1 MSSFLVRN
9 GAQSDF
15 GKLLVLQQNLW
26 NSSTVECTFRAY
38 NNVGTSLK
46 CEKREETDCGN
57 HYFRSAFNNSITGS
71 LPNWLSQG
79 KLTGLYEFIIVLRA
93 HRLPGVIAGI

>member
-38 NNVGTSLK
+38 NNVGTSSSV
-46 CEKREETDCGN
+46 RRG
-57 HYFRSAFNNSITGS
+57 R
-71 LPNWLSQG
+71 
-79 KLTGLYEFIIVLRA
+79 KL
-93 HRLPGVIAGI
+93 IAGIIILDLRSTTRSLAAYPIG